1 MAKAPAD
8 YIIYG
13 DYVVTVNTA
22 MDIISNG
29 AVAVKDNIIIAVG
42 DATTLFKKYPAAKVL
57 GGKGQLVMP
66 GLVNTHNHA
75 PMVYLRGIADDLP
88 LKEWLEK
95 HIWPKETK
103 WLSPDFVSDATKL
116 ACLEMLQGGTTTF
129 ADMYF
134 YCDAMARATKSVGL
148 RAVLGETGFDFPTAA
163 VKNLDEYFQRAEEFI
178 QLWQDEAL
186 IKPSIA
192 PHAPYTC
199 CPETLKKVQHIAHKY
214 NAPIQIHVAETEWEV
229 QEIKSKYGKR
239 PVEHL
244 DAIGFLDVNVIAAH
258 CVWLDPHEIEML
270 AKRKVG
276 VAHCIESNLKLAS
289 GIAPVPAMLREGV
302 KVGLGTDGGASNND
316 LNMFSEMATAA
327 KVHKL
332 FAKDPT
338 VLDAKTAVLMA
349 TKWGAEV
356 LGYNN
361 VGYLAPGA
369 LADIITLDLE
379 QAHLLPLYNVY
390 SHLVYAANVA
400 DVVNVMVNG
409 EILLHNGKVI
419 SCDTQEILAKAHEWN
434 RKIAKND

>member
-1 MAKAPAD
+1 MAKVPAD

-22 MDIISNG
+22 MDVISNG

-42 DATTLFKKYPAAKVL
+42 DATTLFKKYPEAKVL

-88 LKEWLEK
+88 LKEWLEE
-95 HIWPKETK
+95 HIWPKEGK
-103 WLSPDFVSDATKL
+103 WVGSEFVSDATKL

-134 YCDAMARATKSVGL
+134 YCDAMARSVKSVGL

-163 VKNLDEYFQRAEEFI
+163 VKSLAEYFQRAEEFI

-192 PHAPYTC
+192 PHSPYAC

-214 NAPIQIHVAETEWEV
+214 NAPIHIHVAETEWEV

-244 DAIGFLDVNVIAAH
+244 DAIGFLNEHVIAAH
-258 CVWLDPHEIEML
+258 CVWLDPHEIEIL

-289 GIAPVPAMLREGV
+289 GIAPIPAMLREGV
-302 KVGLGTDGGASNND
+302 KVGLGTDGAASNND
-316 LNMFSEMATAA
+316 LNMFSEIATAA

-332 FAKDPT
+332 FAKDLT
-338 VLDAKTAVLMA
+338 ALDAKTAVLMA
-349 TKWGAEV
+349 TKRGAEV

-361 VGYLAPGA
+361 LGFLAPGA

-379 QAHLLPLYNVY
+379 RAHLLPLYNVY
-390 SHLVYAANVA
+390 SHLVYAANAA

-409 EILLHNGKVI
+409 EILLHNGEVI
-419 SCDTQEILAKAHEWN
+419 SCDVAEILAKAHEWN
-434 RKIAKND
+434 RKII